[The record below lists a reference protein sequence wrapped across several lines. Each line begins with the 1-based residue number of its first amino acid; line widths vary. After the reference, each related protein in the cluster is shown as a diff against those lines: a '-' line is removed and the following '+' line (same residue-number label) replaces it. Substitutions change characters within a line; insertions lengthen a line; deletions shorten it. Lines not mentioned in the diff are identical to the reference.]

1 MKTNRWNHT
10 FRAFRSRNYTLFF
23 CGQSLSLIGTWMQR
37 TAVSWLIYSLTHSA
51 LMLGL
56 SIFASQFPS
65 LVFSLLGGIVS
76 DRYHR
81 YKILL
86 ITQTASM
93 LQAVLLAV
101 LTLTNHA
108 AVWQI
113 LALSVLLGIINSF
126 DVPARQPLIHE
137 LVSNKE
143 DVPNALALNFSMVNI
158 ARLVGP
164 ALSGIVLGSFGAGIC
179 FLLNAVSFVAVILS
193 LLLIKLPPYQKK
205 VVQTNMQS
213 QFVEGINYLKKT
225 PQIAVVIVL
234 ISLVSLLVLPY
245 DTLLPVFAKVVFN
258 GGATTFGFI
267 SSFIGL
273 GAIVAT
279 LFLASFKQTSKS
291 QQKALWVNITLLGV
305 GLILFSHI
313 AYFPI
318 AMLFAALSG
327 FGGMSQNTICLT
339 IIQMHTDEVMRGR
352 VMSYVAMAY
361 FGMLPLGSLIIGAV
375 SQKIGAD
382 NTMLGQGII
391 ALVIAGMLY
400 WYLQQTR
407 NQQQPTTTE
416 MMV

>member
-1 MKTNRWNHT
+1 MISDKLNHT
-10 FRAFRSRNYTLFF
+10 FRAFRSRNYALFF
-23 CGQSLSLIGTWMQR
+23 SGQFLSLIGTWMQR
-37 TAVSWLIYSLTHSA
+37 TAVSWLIYTITHSA

-93 LQAVLLAV
+93 VQAVLLAV

-113 LALSVLLGIINSF
+113 LTLSVVLGIINSF

-137 LVSNKE
+137 LVNHKE
-143 DVPNALALNFSMVNI
+143 DVPNALALNFSMVNL
-158 ARLVGP
+158 ARLIGP
-164 ALSGIVLGSFGAGIC
+164 ALSGIVLGSFGAGTC
-179 FLLNAVSFVAVILS
+179 FLLNALSFVAVIIS

-205 VVQTNMQS
+205 LAQANIQS
-213 QFVEGINYLKKT
+213 QFVEGFAYLKKT

-245 DTLLPVFAKVVFN
+245 DILLPVFAKVVFN
-258 GGATTFGFI
+258 SGATTFGFI

-273 GAIVAT
+273 GAICAS
-279 LFLASFKQTSKS
+279 LFLASFKQNSDS
-291 QQKALWVNITLLGV
+291 QQKALWVNIVLLGV

-313 AYFPI
+313 SYFPM

-327 FGGMSQNTICLT
+327 FGGMAQNTICLT
-339 IIQMHTDEVMRGR
+339 IIQMNTDEVMRGR

-361 FGMLPLGSLIIGAV
+361 FGMLPLGSLMIGAI
-375 SQKIGAD
+375 SQRLGAA
-382 NTMLGQGII
+382 NTMLGQGIL
-391 ALVIAGMLY
+391 ALLIGGIFY
-400 WYLQQTR
+400 WYLQNMAKHKKTLRKQWY
-407 NQQQPTTTE
+407 
-416 MMV
+416 

>member
-1 MKTNRWNHT
+1 MNTNKWNHT
-10 FRAFRSRNYTLFF
+10 FRAFGSRNYTLFF

-93 LQAVLLAV
+93 VQAVLLAV

-113 LALSVLLGIINSF
+113 LTLSVVLGIINSF

-158 ARLVGP
+158 ARLIGP

-179 FLLNAVSFVAVILS
+179 FLLNAVSFVAVIIS

-205 VVQTNMQS
+205 LAQTNIQS
-213 QFVEGINYLKKT
+213 QFVEGIEYLKKT

-279 LFLASFKQTSKS
+279 LFLASFKQSSDS
-291 QQKALWVNITLLGV
+291 QQKALWVNIALLGV

-313 AYFPI
+313 AYFPM

-339 IIQMHTDEVMRGR
+339 IIQMNTNEVMRGR

-375 SQKIGAD
+375 SQKIGAN
-382 NTMLGQGII
+382 NTILGQGII
-391 ALVIAGMLY
+391 ALVIAGIFY
-400 WYLQQTR
+400 WYLQQMS
-407 NQQQPTTTE
+407 NKQQPTATE
-416 MMV
+416 ALA

>member
-1 MKTNRWNHT
+1 
-10 FRAFRSRNYTLFF
+10 
-23 CGQSLSLIGTWMQR
+23 
-37 TAVSWLIYSLTHSA
+37 
-51 LMLGL
+51 MLGL

-93 LQAVLLAV
+93 IQAVLLAV

-113 LALSVLLGIINSF
+113 LTLSVVLGIINSF

-158 ARLVGP
+158 ARLIGP

-179 FLLNAVSFVAVILS
+179 FLLNAVSFVAVIIS

-205 VVQTNMQS
+205 LAQTNIQS
-213 QFVEGINYLKKT
+213 QFVEGIEYLKKT

-279 LFLASFKQTSKS
+279 LFLASFKQSSDS
-291 QQKALWVNITLLGV
+291 QQKALWVNIALLGV

-313 AYFPI
+313 AYFPL

-339 IIQMHTDEVMRGR
+339 IIQMNTNEVMRGR

-375 SQKIGAD
+375 SQKIGAN
-382 NTMLGQGII
+382 NTILGQGII
-391 ALVIAGMLY
+391 ALVIAGIFY
-400 WYLQQTR
+400 WYLQQMS
-407 NQQQPTTTE
+407 NKQQPTATE
-416 MMV
+416 ALA

>member
-1 MKTNRWNHT
+1 MNTNKWNHT

-93 LQAVLLAV
+93 IQAVLLAV

-113 LALSVLLGIINSF
+113 LTLSVVLGIINSF

-158 ARLVGP
+158 ARLIGP

-179 FLLNAVSFVAVILS
+179 FLLNAVSFVAVIIS

-205 VVQTNMQS
+205 LAQTNIQS
-213 QFVEGINYLKKT
+213 QFVEGIEYLKKT

-279 LFLASFKQTSKS
+279 LFLASFKQSSDS
-291 QQKALWVNITLLGV
+291 QQKALWVNIALLGV
-305 GLILFSHI
+305 GLILFSHV
-313 AYFPI
+313 AYFPL

-339 IIQMHTDEVMRGR
+339 IIQMNTNEVMRGR

-375 SQKIGAD
+375 SQKIGAN
-382 NTMLGQGII
+382 NTILGQGII
-391 ALVIAGMLY
+391 ALVIAGIFY
-400 WYLQQTR
+400 WYLQQMS
-407 NQQQPTTTE
+407 NKQQPTATE
-416 MMV
+416 ALA